1 MSLIDLWR
9 NSPEQLEEKQVQ
21 QVIAFAGSGKLR
33 DGNTTSEEFRKL
45 IGLLPSSMLA
55 RFADECLSSRFDDS
69 GLALQDIVNQA
80 GRRLGFSVTDGRYRG
95 TQGQIGFDGL
105 WRSAYGDH
113 IVVEVKTTDAYRID
127 LETLAGYRRGLIRSG
142 DIPEDR
148 SSILIVV
155 GRQDTGELEAQIR
168 GSRYAWDVRLLS
180 IDSLFRLIGIREE
193 IEGPHVARQI
203 NDILI
208 PREYTR
214 VDGIIDLVFAAA
226 ADVKSDVEDEAVIG
240 EEVSLDTPT
249 TQEKKPKFVP
259 VSFHEECVKRIREHL
274 GLTVTRRSKATY
286 ASPDGETAL
295 ICAISREHPATSG
308 AFYWFAFHPHQRDAL
323 RAATD
328 AYVAFGCGSAERTL
342 VIPFGEFE
350 PWLDGMN
357 MTRKGDREYWH
368 VHIFREDGTFT
379 LSRRA
384 DVPRIDLTQY
394 VLPTAP

>member
-21 QVIAFAGSGKLR
+21 QVIAFAGRGKLR
-33 DGNTTSEEFRKL
+33 DGNATSEEFRKL
-45 IGLLPSSMLA
+45 IGLLPSSILV
-55 RFADECLSSRFDDS
+55 RYADECLSSRFDDS

-80 GRRLGFSVTDGRYRG
+80 GRRLGFNVSDGRYRG
-95 TQGQIGFDGL
+95 SQGQIGFDGL

-142 DIPEDR
+142 EIPEDR

-180 IDSLFRLIGIREE
+180 VDSLFRLISIREE

-208 PREYTR
+208 PRKYTR

-226 ADVKSDVEDEAVIG
+226 ADVKSDVDDAAAIG
-240 EEVSLDTPT
+240 EEVSLDAPSA
-249 TQEKKPKFVP
+249 TQEKKPRFVP
-259 VSFHEECVKRIREHL
+259 VSFHEECVKRIRDHL

-286 ASPDGETAL
+286 ASPDGETAP
-295 ICAISREHPATSG
+295 ICAVSREHPASSG
-308 AFYWFAFHPHQRDAL
+308 AFYWFAFHPHQWDTL
-323 RAATD
+323 QEAAD

-350 PWLDGMN
+350 P
-357 MTRKGDREYWH
+357 
-368 VHIFREDGTFT
+368 
-379 LSRRA
+379 
-384 DVPRIDLTQY
+384 
-394 VLPTAP
+394 